1 MASTHKNDQRNLIS
15 FHGSEHVMSP
25 HIKGYPRG
33 EKSGWDTLIL
43 CIVGPLLKEAKEV
56 MGLVKL
62 KLWLGITHR
71 SEH

>member
-1 MASTHKNDQRNLIS
+1 MRYFIFMH
-15 FHGSEHVMSP
+15 FGSLP
-25 HIKGYPRG
+25 K
-33 EKSGWDTLIL
+33 K
-43 CIVGPLLKEAKEV
+43 AKEV